1 MVEWDHNLKNSL
13 CYVLVS
19 HNNSN
24 ETENEQKK
32 KKQSCIKSRSIN
44 RFRILPT
51 KPNNSG
57 DKNRFEKVNLVGEFI
72 SLSLTSRSKH
82 INLSLLSQCDKFLN

>member
-32 KKQSCIKSRSIN
+32 AIVYLVA
-44 RFRILPT
+44 FY
-51 KPNNSG
+51 KPFSYSANETEQQ
-57 DKNRFEKVNLVGEFI
+57 R
-72 SLSLTSRSKH
+72 R
-82 INLSLLSQCDKFLN
+82 